1 MHMTTA
7 ESTPLHQRPTDDKQ
21 LRFAGACIENSN
33 LRDLVLAA
41 VRQIDPR
48 QLIPVAA
55 PGTGVAYES
64 PVLLG
69 LLTYCYASAVFS
81 SREIE
86 ARLRKDRTLILLCGH
101 ELPDWHLIRRFRR
114 HNRDLIQHCLEV
126 TLYRANA
133 ASGARASVSPE
144 GNDPM
149 PSAARSSDAVD
160 RGLCGEDASERIRW
174 AINLDHMFL
183 DE

>member
-1 MHMTTA
+1 VTTA
-7 ESTPLHQRPTDDKQ
+7 ESTQLHQRPTGDKQ
-21 LRFAGACIENSN
+21 LRFAGACIKNTN

-48 QLIPVAA
+48 LIPVPAA
-55 PGTGVAYES
+55 GAGIACQPR
-64 PVLLG
+64 VLLG
-69 LLTYCYASAVFS
+69 LLTYCYASGVFS
-81 SREIE
+81 SQEIE
-86 ARLRKDRTLILLCGH
+86 ARVRKDPILILLCGH

-114 HNRDLIQHCLEV
+114 YNRDLIQHCLEV

-133 ASGARASVSPE
+133 ASGPRASVGPE

-149 PSAARSSDAVD
+149 PSAARSCDAVD
-160 RGLCGEDASERIRW
+160 HEQCSKDASERIRW